1 PQPVEIGSDDTVEVE
16 LTNTVKPVSEDPTD
30 PADPEDTT
38 DPADP
43 EDPEDP
49 ESPEEPADPEKSE
62 EPQGPEESDQPGAS
76 EDDKSEDQDG
86 KLALTGTILAILLG
100 AVGLT
105 LLLIGGSLYARNRN
119 SNEA

>member
-1 PQPVEIGSDDTVEVE
+1 
-16 LTNTVKPVSEDPTD
+16 LTKTLKPVSEDPTH
-30 PADPEDTT
+30 PADTKDQTEPDDEEDTN
-38 DPADP
+38 DQADTEHP
-43 EDPEDP
+43 EDPEEP

-62 EPQGPEESDQPGAS
+62 EPQGPEDSDQPGAS

-86 KLALTGTILAILLG
+86 KLALTGTNLAILLG